1 MDTKN
6 DVLFDLIK
14 SLTKTEKRFIKLN
27 AQFHQGDK
35 AYLKLFDAIEKQ
47 KKYDE
52 KELFNQFKNEKFIIQ
67 FSVIKNYLQNFIL
80 KQLRNYH
87 SESKANI
94 SCKNL
99 LIDIEILY
107 WKNQFKL
114 ADRLVKKAGKIAE
127 NYQFFLV
134 LEELS
139 NWENRIHNA
148 LLRLDLKHSITIT
161 EKHENNI
168 KNYQTIL
175 EYKSLINK
183 TQLLIKES
191 EVIRNKNEYEKYE
204 KLLNH
209 PLVKEKSNSNS
220 YEATYSYFVLNS
232 VLHRLLKDQ
241 KKSGE
246 FRKKLVDYLEQ
257 FPHINKENSIH
268 YLSSLHNLL
277 MHSLVVKDYKSF
289 AHSLDKVKNF
299 KVTSAREQTAVLD
312 ILCLFELG
320 YYNETKQYKKA
331 IAFVN
336 EIFKTHPNIKS
347 LLNSE
352 HYYLIHYHTALAYF
366 SVEDYKNAL
375 IWINKVINL
384 TSKKLR
390 VDIKAAT
397 FVLNIITHYELS
409 NFTLLPYLVKTTL
422 DFLKNNNMVRPIDK
436 FFISI
441 FNKISDV
448 DNNKIDRTIFFNEKI
463 VQIKKITNEASII
476 SDINYVDWLEKK
488 HK

>member
-1 MDTKN
+1 MDAKN
-6 DVLFDLIK
+6 NVLFDLIK

-52 KELFNQFKNEKFIIQ
+52 KEILEQFKTEKFIIQ
-67 FSVIKNYLQNFIL
+67 FSVAKNYLQNFIL

-87 SESKANI
+87 TESKANI
-94 SCKNL
+94 ICKNL

-114 ADRLVKKAGKIAE
+114 AERLAKKAEKIAQE
-127 NYQFFLV
+127 YQFFLT

-139 NWENRIHNA
+139 NWENRIDNA
-148 LLRLDLKHSITIT
+148 QLRLNVKHSKTISN
-161 EKHENNI
+161 KHENNI

-175 EYKSLINK
+175 EYKALINE

-191 EVIRNKNEYEKYE
+191 EVIRDKNELDTYK

-209 PLVKEKSNSNS
+209 PLIKEKSNSNS
-220 YEATYSYFVLNS
+220 YEATYSYYVLNS
-232 VLHRLLKDQ
+232 VLHRLIKDQ

-246 FRKKLVDYLEQ
+246 YRAKLVDYLEQ

-268 YLSSLHNLL
+268 YLSSVHNLL

-289 AHSLDKVKNF
+289 ANYLDKVKNF
-299 KVTSAREQTAVLD
+299 KISSAREQSAVLD
-312 ILCLFELG
+312 MLCLFELG
-320 YYNETKQYKKA
+320 YYNETKQYDKA
-331 IAFVN
+331 IEFVN
-336 EIFKTHPNIKS
+336 EIFETHSNIKS
-347 LLNSE
+347 ILNSE
-352 HYYLIHYHTALAYF
+352 HYYLVHYHTALAYF
-366 SVEDYKNAL
+366 NIGDYKNAL
-375 IWINKVINL
+375 VWINKVINL
-384 TSKKLR
+384 TSKNLR

-397 FVLNIITHYELS
+397 YVLNIITHYELS
-409 NFTLLPYLVKTTL
+409 NFILLPYLVKTTL
-422 DFLKNNNMVRPIDK
+422 DFLKNSKMLRPIDK

-441 FNKISDV
+441 FSNISATS
-448 DNNKIDRTIFFNEKI
+448 NQQQKALFFNKKLCS
-463 VQIKKITNEASII
+463 IKKLKLEESII
-476 SDINYVDWLEKK
+476 SDIDYMDWLARKAT
-488 HK
+488 